1 MVSIYDY
8 SVKRSAVVLLTI
20 VYLILLHIDYV
31 IGVAPRNSYLGYI
44 YMSNSFSQI
53 VLSWFIAILPAFWMP
68 IKYTRPSQLIYWF
81 LYLIVVI
88 PSIVMPVYIGRFDL
102 CLKQGLLIVV
112 AFLLLNFIFIF
123 PLISIPKIKISYSVF
138 LLVILSI
145 SLINIVYIF
154 YVFGVSKSLTWI
166 FSPRVYDIRLNARSI
181 MAPLSRIGRYIIT
194 WQSQVFGPFLFASG
208 LYRHNWL
215 LIVFGVISQ
224 IIIYSVLATKN
235 SIFSLLLACVIFFL
249 LDKFSNKSLG
259 IYLLLGAV
267 VGVFCVILVDYIFTP
282 TTWFLSS
289 TITRRVIYTPG
300 LLTTYF
306 FDFFSKKQPA
316 LLGHSFLKNITKY
329 PYDISPTFLIGL
341 HYFGNIST
349 NADANLWADGYA
361 NFGIAG
367 VFMFTIVL
375 AIVLWLLDNL
385 SKPLGKEFAGLIGA
399 FPGYILADS
408 PLFTSLLTHGVLILL
423 IIVWFIPRE
432 FCLRKENQGNE

>member
-1 MVSIYDY
+1 MVNIYDY

-20 VYLILLHIDYV
+20 VYLILLHVDYV
-31 IGVAPRNSYLGYI
+31 IGVAPRNSYLGYTYI
-44 YMSNSFSQI
+44 SKSFLQI
-53 VLSWFIAILPAFWMP
+53 ALSWFIAILPAFWMP
-68 IKYTRPSQLIYWF
+68 IKYTRPSQLVYWF

-88 PSIVMPVYIGRFDL
+88 PSIIMPVYIGRFDL
-102 CLKQGLLIVV
+102 FIKQGILIVM
-112 AFLLLNFIFIF
+112 AFLLLNFVFML
-123 PLISIPKIKISYSVF
+123 PLVSIPKTKISSSIF
-138 LLVILSI
+138 LLAILSI

-154 YVFGVSKSLTWI
+154 NVFGVNKSLTWI
-166 FSPRVYDIRLNARSI
+166 FSPRVYDIRLQARAI

-215 LIVFGVISQ
+215 LLILGVISQ
-224 IIIYSVLATKN
+224 IVIYSVLATKN
-235 SIFSLLLACVIFFL
+235 SVFSLLLACVIFFL
-249 LDKFSNKSLG
+249 LKKFSEKSFG
-259 IYLLLGAV
+259 IYFLLCAV
-267 VGVFCVILVDYIFTP
+267 AGLFFVILIDSVFTP
-282 TTWFLSS
+282 TTWILSS

-316 LLGHSFLKNITKY
+316 LLGHSFLKNIVKY

-341 HYFGNIST
+341 HYFGSSTT

-367 VFMFTIVL
+367 IFMFTFVL
-375 AIVLWLLDNL
+375 GLVLWLLDNL
-385 SKPLGKEFAGLIGA
+385 SKPLGKEFSGLVGA

-423 IIVWFIPRE
+423 IIVWFTPTE
-432 FCLRKENQGNE
+432 FCLRRKNQGNG